1 MDLNIYKSFVPKEGM
16 RIEVRAETFN
26 AFNHARFAP
35 PNTAVPSLAGGNPL
49 FGTITGDTVNGTVLE
64 NPRSFQFG
72 LRFEF

>member
-35 PNTAVPSLAGGNPL
+35 PNTAVGDPL
-49 FGTITGDTVNGTVLE
+49 FGTITSDSVNGSVLQ

>member
-26 AFNHARFAP
+26 ALNHPRFAQ
-35 PNTAVPSLAGGNPL
+35 PNTAVGDPL
-49 FGTITGDTVNGTVLE
+49 FGTITSDSVNGSVLQ